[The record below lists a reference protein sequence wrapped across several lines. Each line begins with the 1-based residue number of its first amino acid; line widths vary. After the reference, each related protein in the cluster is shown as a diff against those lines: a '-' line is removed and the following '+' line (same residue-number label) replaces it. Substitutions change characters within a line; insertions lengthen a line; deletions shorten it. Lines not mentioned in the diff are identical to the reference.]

1 MKTNQLI
8 LIITSLIF
16 ITSCSNKSFD
26 KSSSTGWEYNNSYNG
41 GFETNQSFVEQKTG
55 PGLVFIEGGSFVMGR
70 VEQDVMHEWDNI
82 PRKQSVASFYMDET
96 EVTNLDYLEYLFWL
110 KRVYGESYPE
120 VYKNALPD
128 TLVWRDKLGYNEPYV
143 KNYLRH
149 PAYKNYPVVGVSWQQ
164 ATDYCAWRT
173 DRVNE
178 RILIEAC
185 IIKEDMDQFD
195 DGVFTTEAYLRGYYE
210 GTVIKGKKNLTN
222 KNYGSGEDTRIVKLE
237 DGLLLPS
244 YRLPTEAEWEYAA
257 LGYVGNT
264 TDENLS
270 DRKIYPWSGSSLR
283 NSSKNNQ
290 GKIMANFKRGRGDNM
305 GIAGNLNDQADITAA
320 VRSYLPNDYG
330 IYDMAGNVSEWVMDV
345 YRPVIEQ
352 TATAD
357 HRSFRGN
364 VYKTYQNSESDGL
377 TYMDGIV
384 DFDELG
390 NPIMVDVDEKQNTYR
405 RNYKKADNI
414 NYLDGDIESQIDINW
429 NTELDEVS
437 EKDKD
442 NISIDKWNQDASKYA
457 NEVNGNS
464 NEMYAY
470 GESSLVTDRTRVYKG
485 GSWKDRAYW
494 LSPGTRRFLDQDQ
507 STDAIGFRCAM
518 DRIGSPVSNLK
529 ENQRK
534 EVDYNK
540 K

>member
-8 LIITSLIF
+8 LIITSLTF

-377 TYMDGIV
+377 TYMDGVV
-384 DFDELG
+384 DFDEFG